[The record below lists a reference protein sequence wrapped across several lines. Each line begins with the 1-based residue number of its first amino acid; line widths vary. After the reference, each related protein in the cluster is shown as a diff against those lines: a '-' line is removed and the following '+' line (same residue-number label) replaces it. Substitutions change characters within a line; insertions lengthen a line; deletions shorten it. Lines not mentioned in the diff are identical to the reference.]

1 MTGITEK
8 EGGKLKQAQVDLAR
22 SILDNE
28 LKLQADRITIMKDG
42 KDKRVLLADQEYKET
57 IAAIQKEKEEYQ
69 KKVKES
75 RGKENPAVLSTFT
88 DRENSAK
95 DKRNND
101 VANIAKEYSDQLK
114 SIQNDVDSHFR
125 SQLDN
130 RLIEIR

>member
-1 MTGITEK
+1 M
-8 EGGKLKQAQVDLAR
+8 KQAQVDLAR

-88 DRENSAK
+88 DR
-95 DKRNND
+95 D
-101 VANIAKEYSDQLK
+101 I
-114 SIQNDVDSHFR
+114 
-125 SQLDN
+125 
-130 RLIEIR
+130 